1 MVGTA
6 LATLIAQ
13 CISALLSM
21 AYIARA
27 FKPFLPRKADFRAP
41 AGLWTQMAASGLS
54 MGLMNSV
61 YALGSLTMQ
70 RAINTLGETV
80 MAAHTSARR
89 ILSLTGAPMSNLGTA
104 GAVFIS
110 QNCGAQAYDRVKRG
124 LNRTVLMALIW
135 EAAAMVVMVTLGPE
149 LLRLLIGTSNAELL
163 RYGTMSLRASAALFL
178 PLAYLVTMRQAMQA
192 LGMHVVPV
200 VSSCIELVMKIAAAF
215 AVVPRFGYAGAC
227 WVEPATW
234 LACCVFLMIQY
245 MVKRKEILHL

>member
-1 MVGTA
+1 
-6 LATLIAQ
+6 
-13 CISALLSM
+13 
-21 AYIARA
+21 
-27 FKPFLPRKADFRAP
+27 
-41 AGLWTQMAASGLS
+41 
-54 MGLMNSV
+54 
-61 YALGSLTMQ
+61 
-70 RAINTLGETV
+70 
-80 MAAHTSARR
+80 
-89 ILSLTGAPMSNLGTA
+89 
-104 GAVFIS
+104 
-110 QNCGAQAYDRVKRG
+110 
-124 LNRTVLMALIW
+124 MALIW

>member
-1 MVGTA
+1 
-6 LATLIAQ
+6 
-13 CISALLSM
+13 
-21 AYIARA
+21 
-27 FKPFLPRKADFRAP
+27 
-41 AGLWTQMAASGLS
+41 MAASGLS

-124 LNRTVLMALIW
+124 LNRTILMALIW
-135 EAAAMVVMVTLGPE
+135 EAAAMVAMVTLGPE

-215 AVVPRFGYAGAC
+215 VVVPRFGYAGAC

>member
-1 MVGTA
+1 
-6 LATLIAQ
+6 
-13 CISALLSM
+13 
-21 AYIARA
+21 
-27 FKPFLPRKADFRAP
+27 
-41 AGLWTQMAASGLS
+41 

-70 RAINTLGETV
+70 SAINTLGETV

-110 QNCGAQAYDRVKRG
+110 QNCGAQAYDRVKKG
-124 LNRTVLMALIW
+124 LNRTILMALIW
-135 EAAAMVVMVTLGPE
+135 EAGAMVVMVTLGPE

-163 RYGTMSLRASAALFL
+163 RYGTMSLRASATLFL
-178 PLAYLVTMRQAMQA
+178 PLAYLITMRQAMQA
-192 LGMHVVPV
+192 LGLHVVPV

-234 LACCVFLMIQY
+234 LACCVFLAIQY
-245 MVKRKEILHL
+245 MTHRKQILHLQ